1 MQLKIDALDLKILND
16 LLKDGRKS
24 FADIAKDCGT
34 TKGVIARRFKQM
46 EVKGIIVGATIQ
58 NSIECYN
65 KKLIAVIYLMIEEGK
80 TDKVLEFLKGFPQ
93 ITQIFPSKGGSRIIF
108 WVVLGDTEEFENIRQ
123 RLLNAQFVV
132 RLDSQFFFGVR
143 NHPENLSVFGSNPK
157 MKDCNVPALKIKISD
172 IDKQLIEKLAIDG
185 RMTFSQIAKE
195 LGATTETISRR
206 YERLKDSGLI
216 RVVIRIDPRKIGYV
230 AFSSFSIKLA
240 RADINILNEL
250 SEITDI
256 TQIQRTSGNFDYW
269 MIVMLRDLESLLA
282 IQDKIRAIQG
292 VAKMESA
299 IMPLFS
305 PWPTFREF
313 KSTE

>member
-1 MQLKIDALDLKILND
+1 MQLKIDELDLKILND

-24 FADIAKDCGT
+24 FADIAKDRGT

-46 EVKGIIVGATIQ
+46 EAKGIIVGATIQ

-65 KKLIAVIYLMIEEGK
+65 KKLIAVIYLIIEEGK

-93 ITQIFPSKGGSRIIF
+93 ITQIFPSKGEPRIIF

-143 NHPENLSVFGSNPK
+143 NHPENLSIFGANPK
-157 MKDCNVPALKIKISD
+157 MKNCNVPALKIKIND
-172 IDKQLIEKLAIDG
+172 VDKSLIEKLAVDG
-185 RMTFSQIAKE
+185 RMTFSQIAKD

-206 YERLKDSGLI
+206 YERLKDGGLI

-230 AFSSFSIKLA
+230 AFSSFSIKLS
-240 RADINILNEL
+240 RADMNILNEL
-250 SEITDI
+250 SEIADI

-269 MIVMLRDLESLLA
+269 MIVMLRDLEHLLE
-282 IQDKIRAIQG
+282 IQDKIRAIKG
-292 VAKMESA
+292 VAKTENT